1 MDRFI
6 GHGDSLIVG
15 RILSMDNEACR
26 CASKYQE
33 GNGPN
38 TKLQKSHGSI
48 EQQVESPRSVAE
60 ETPGPEPTA

>member
-1 MDRFI
+1 
-6 GHGDSLIVG
+6 
-15 RILSMDNEACR
+15 MDNEACR